1 MSYFA
6 KEPAMASKNKKRK
19 LSPSIYFSLNRVIG
33 LKVEKIE
40 PKRSKKWEWKEDR
53 VKRFSH
59 LRTSMPSVNGPR
71 RLWHQTPL
79 ITGSAHLKLKAPT
92 FLVAVWSKP
101 EDKNDSRIYISLC
114 LKSEIINYLQ
124 WTFGQ
129 FDDTDILGV
138 EKTSFCKN

>member
-1 MSYFA
+1 MSRDS
-6 KEPAMASKNKKRK
+6 PISGLRCL
-19 LSPSIYFSLNRVIG
+19 LST
-33 LKVEKIE
+33 
-40 PKRSKKWEWKEDR
+40 DQD
-53 VKRFSH
+53 
-59 LRTSMPSVNGPR
+59 
-71 RLWHQTPL
+71 QTPL
-79 ITGSAHLKLKAPT
+79 IAGSAHLKLRAPT
-92 FLVAVWSKP
+92 LLVAVWSKP